1 MNRLVL
7 AVLALLAGTPSAAQE
22 PERPGQQDSISRALF
37 AEGRL
42 WLLSDAGLLYSVRE
56 GDDAARAEDA
66 GEPVLDICL
75 DAGRFTALTGRR
87 GASGLWTLRRHGPG
101 GWERLWPARADEDLI
116 GLNCDQ
122 GRLVVVSGQ
131 RTSELMGDVVI
142 ETPLSAPIREGRVAT
157 MVHGTRDHL
166 FVGLDAGEW
175 GGGLRRIERRT
186 GRTVTIERNS
196 TGELCDGPLN
206 TACDP
211 VNAIVDD
218 PWQPD
223 CIVVAIGL
231 VHMAP
236 HGRLTRVC
244 GARVERLYFRA
255 YASGWG
261 SNGRVGG
268 DGEPFATVAF
278 FGLIRS
284 DDALLAIGIDGVH
297 RVGRTSDGRVTPLPE
312 FRAVGPFRVSFAIP
326 GVALVLTSVN
336 QRASLSGVVP
346 LIVPR

>member
-1 MNRLVL
+1 
-7 AVLALLAGTPSAAQE
+7 
-22 PERPGQQDSISRALF
+22 LF
-37 AEGRL
+37 AEERL
-42 WLLSDAGLLYSVRE
+42 WLLSDAGVLYSVRE
-56 GDDAARAEDA
+56 GADAARRENV

-75 DAGRFTALTGRR
+75 DAGRLTALTGRR
-87 GASGLWTLRRHGPG
+87 GESGLWTVRRHGPG
-101 GWERLWPARADEDLI
+101 GWERLWPVRGGDNLI

-131 RTSELMGDVVI
+131 RTSELMGDVMV
-142 ETPLSAPIREGRVAT
+142 ETPLSPEIRGGHVAT
-157 MVHGTRDHL
+157 IVHGTRDHL
-166 FVGLDAGEW
+166 FVGLNAGEW

-206 TACDP
+206 TDCDP

-244 GARVERLYFRA
+244 GTRVERLYFRA
-255 YASGWG
+255 YDSGWG
-261 SNGRVGG
+261 NDSRVGR
-268 DGEPFATVAF
+268 DGEPFGTVAF
-278 FGLIRS
+278 FGLLRS
-284 DDALLAIGIDGVH
+284 DVALLAIGIDGLH
-297 RVGRTSDGRVTPLPE
+297 RVGRAGDGRVTPLPE
-312 FRAVGPFRVSFAIP
+312 FRPVGPFRVSFAIP
-326 GVALVLTSVN
+326 GVALVLTRVN
-336 QRASLSGVVP
+336 QRASLSGAVP